1 MPKSRCFDRETIEHV
16 RDALANASDPP
27 SRLSTRD
34 AVEELADVIR
44 AKRAAGWRRHDIV
57 NFMKRHGLDI
67 PESTFRTYAS
77 TRHTS
82 GPADADDRAEPKQA
96 VDADIERDPGASG
109 KWAVRPEPVNR
120 SATRQADDRLAYIE
134 QDDV

>member
-1 MPKSRCFDRETIEHV
+1 MPKSRCFDRETIENV

-27 SRLSTRD
+27 SKLSTRD

-82 GPADADDRAEPKQA
+82 GPAGADDRAERQQA
-96 VDADIERDPGASG
+96 VDAGIERAPGASEG
-109 KWAVRPEPVNR
+109 AVRPEPVNR
-120 SATRQADDRLAYIE
+120 SSNRQTDNRLAYIE